1 MRKEQVF
8 VAKGNAP
15 WFSNN
20 WLDINKVISMNKLD
34 LGTTVA
40 CDGNVT
46 DMAYMFYECH
56 SLTSLDLSNFNTS
69 NVKDMGYMFESCFDL
84 IKLDLSN
91 FDTSNVDNMK
101 YMFFCCSLTSLDLSN
116 FDTSKVTNMNE
127 MFEGC
132 NKLATLDIS
141 NFDTSKVKDMQD
153 MFGNCSSLTTIKG
166 IIDMRSCKYYG
177 NMFDRCPRLTGVK
190 IKNPPV
196 DFERK
201 SRLSKSQYTIVS

>member
-56 SLTSLDLSNFNTS
+56 KLTTIDLSNFNTS

-91 FDTSNVDNMK
+91 FDTLM
-101 YMFFCCSLTSLDLSN
+101 
-116 FDTSKVTNMNE
+116 
-127 MFEGC
+127 
-132 NKLATLDIS
+132 
-141 NFDTSKVKDMQD
+141 
-153 MFGNCSSLTTIKG
+153 
-166 IIDMRSCKYYG
+166 
-177 NMFDRCPRLTGVK
+177 
-190 IKNPPV
+190 
-196 DFERK
+196 
-201 SRLSKSQYTIVS
+201 